1 MSSRARVVLVR
12 HGRPT
17 AGWGDD
23 PDPGLSPHGIA
34 QAEAMADALAPLGP
48 LPVLVSA
55 LRRTRE
61 TAAPLEARWQATAD
75 IEPAVGELRAP
86 PDARPDHH
94 TWLRTTMAS
103 RWPELAPD
111 LDAFRARVLDRLLA
125 LDADCVVVTHFVA
138 INVAV
143 GAATGDDRVVGF
155 APDHCSRTVIE
166 VREGRLHLVELG
178 ATAATEVLPGDGR
191 GP

>member
-1 MSSRARVVLVR
+1 MV
-12 HGRPT
+12 
-17 AGWGDD
+17 
-23 PDPGLSPHGIA
+23 
-34 QAEAMADALAPLGP
+34 DALEALGP
-48 LPVLVSA
+48 LPVLVSP

-86 PDARPDHH
+86 ADTQPDHH
-94 TWLRTTMAS
+94 SWLRTTMAS

-111 LDAFRARVLDRLLA
+111 VGAFRARVLDRLLA
-125 LDADCVVVTHFVA
+125 LDADCVVVTHFLA

-143 GAATGDDRVVGF
+143 GTATGDDRVVTF
-155 APDHCSRTVIE
+155 APDYCSRTVFD
-166 VREGRLHLVELG
+166 VRAGALHLVELG
-178 ATAATEVLPGDGR
+178 ATLATEVLPGSQR

>member
-34 QAEAMADALAPLGP
+34 QAEAMADALGSVGP
-48 LPVLVSA
+48 LPVLVSP

-61 TAAPLEARWQATAD
+61 TAAPLAQRWGIGAQ
-75 IEPAVGELRAP
+75 IEPAVGELCAP
-86 PDARPDHH
+86 PRPQPDSRS
-94 TWLRTTMAS
+94 WLRATMAS

-111 LDAFRARVLDRLLA
+111 LDAFRARVLDRFLA
-125 LDADCVVVTHFVA
+125 IDGDCVVVTHFLA

-143 GAATGDDRVVGF
+143 GAATGDDRVVTF

-166 VREGRLHLVELG
+166 LRDRALHLVELG
-178 ATAATEVLPGDGR
+178 ASLATDVLPG
-191 GP
+191 